1 MSFSYKTKE
10 ELCRVNPGKDC
21 CAVAE
26 CYGMLLYGNAFSARE
41 IRIVTG
47 NAALGKRI
55 TEQFLRA
62 FSMLFDAVPDP
73 DKTGKQAYI
82 IENPDKLKRVFD
94 SYGISHE
101 NLLAHH
107 VNLGVLEE
115 DCCRRSF
122 VRGAFLTGGAITDP
136 AKSYHL
142 ELVTAHYNVS
152 REMYSLLLDMGFSP
166 KETLRAGNYVTYFKQ
181 SAAIEDCLAM
191 AGAPLAA
198 MEIMSNKIEKE
209 MRNTVNRKVN
219 CDTANVSKIV
229 DAAAV
234 QISAITKIVD
244 TGVFDTL
251 PEKLRQ
257 TASLRLDNPELS
269 IKELAEISTPQVSK
283 SCLNHR
289 LRKLVTMAGIK

>member
-10 ELCRVNPGKDC
+10 ELCRVIPGKDC
-21 CAVAE
+21 CAAAE

-47 NAALGKRI
+47 NSALGKRI

-62 FSMLFDAVPDP
+62 FSMLFDVVPDP
-73 DKTGKQAYI
+73 EKTGKQAYI
-82 IENPDKLKRVFD
+82 IENPEKLRRVFD
-94 SYGISHE
+94 SYDISQE

-166 KETLRAGNYVTYFKQ
+166 KETPRAGNYVTYFKQ
-181 SAAIEDCLAM
+181 SAAIEDYLAM

-219 CDTANVSKIV
+219 CDTANVTKTV

-234 QISAITKIVD
+234 QISAIMKIGE
-244 TGVFDTL
+244 TGALDTL

-257 TASLRLDNPELS
+257 TASLRLENPELS
-269 IKELAEISTPQVSK
+269 IKELAEISTPPVSK

-289 LRKLVTMAGIK
+289 LRKLVSMAGLR